1 MSQADNGSS
10 NGSWSRTGQ
19 AESGWRIDD
28 VADTVDAICANIG
41 QVIRGKDEPVRLV
54 VLGVLSE
61 GHVLIEDAPG
71 VGKTSLA
78 KALAASLT
86 GTFGRVQFTPD
97 LLPSDVVGMSIWNRG
112 NDRFEFRPGPVFSN
126 VLLADEIN
134 RASPKTQS
142 ALLESMAERQVTV
155 DGTTYGLADPF
166 VVLAT
171 QNPLEHE
178 GTFPLPESQLDRFL
192 LRVSIG
198 YPDRRTELEILETHG
213 APEPV
218 GALSPV
224 VGIDAVSGLAKAC
237 RSVYVAPALRHY
249 LVELADMTR
258 HHSALRLGASPR
270 ALLALQRVA
279 QARAAAE
286 RRDYVIP
293 DDIKT
298 LIPGVLGHRLVV
310 TPDARL
316 SGATSD
322 QVLADIV
329 RSVPVPSRE
338 HR

>member
-1 MSQADNGSS
+1 MSQGDNGSS
-10 NGSWSRTGQ
+10 NGSWSQAGQ
-19 AESGWRIDD
+19 NESGWRIDD
-28 VADTVDAICANIG
+28 VADAVDTICANIG
-41 QVIRGKDEPVRLV
+41 RVIRGKDEPVRLV

-71 VGKTSLA
+71 VGKTSVA

-166 VVLAT
+166 IVLAT

-218 GALSPV
+218 AAVSPV
-224 VGIDAVSGLAKAC
+224 VGIDAVAGLARAC

-293 DDIKT
+293 DDIKM
-298 LIPGVLGHRLVV
+298 LVPGVLGHRLVV

-316 SGATSD
+316 AGATSE